1 MLVDIRSLDPVRV
14 AGLLLAGLIVQKIAR
29 VIYTAYFT
37 PLNQVPGP
45 KWARLTDL
53 WLLWQLYSFRK
64 CPTINECFHEY
75 GPIVR
80 IGPNKVALNT
90 EEAIKTIYGI
100 GTKFVKSEWY
110 KTWSLLGFDNVFTI
124 HDPKEHAERRR
135 ITAKLM
141 SKSNVVVYLPD
152 INDHIGNFIRLCS
165 RRSGKVINLMP
176 IYRYLALD
184 VVGST
189 AFGRSF
195 DLMKTGA
202 DHPFADDLDACV
214 MAIPPRGY
222 VSKWAW
228 EIIKRFPNEKWQ
240 FYLGGE
246 ERMCSYSDEVIDEQ
260 LAYAKGHDGQLSEKH
275 LKTLVGAYL
284 GYKDPKGR
292 PLSRGVITG
301 EIGTIYFAGTD
312 TTSNSLAF
320 ITWEVA
326 RSKAI
331 QGKLFGELR
340 ERISDPSQVPTL
352 ADVETWPYLN
362 AVIKEGLRKYAAAPS
377 HLERVVPPGGATI
390 QGKYLPAGTVVGVQ
404 AYSIHRKPE
413 VFPDPEAFIPER
425 WLDETEEMRRH
436 FMPFGL
442 GSRVCMG
449 MHIAYIEMRLALAML
464 VRNFAVS
471 LPEGHDPRD
480 MECKDFWLVFPAAKK
495 LEVTLT
501 PRNQAECLSP

>member
-1 MLVDIRSLDPVRV
+1 MLVDGITDPFTAV
-14 AGLLLAGLIVQKIAR
+14 GLLLGAYILQKLAR
-29 VIYTAYFT
+29 IIYSAYFS
-37 PLNQVPGP
+37 PLAQVPGP
-45 KWARLTDL
+45 GWARFSDF

-64 CPTINECFHEY
+64 CPTINECFAEY

-90 EEAIKTIYGI
+90 EEAMKVIYGI
-100 GTKFVKSEWY
+100 GTKFIKSEWY

-124 HDPKEHAERRR
+124 HDTKEHADRRR

-141 SKSNVVVYLPD
+141 SKSNVVVYTPEINAD
-152 INDHIGNFIRLCS
+152 ISNFARLCAQ
-165 RRSGKVINLMP
+165 RSNKVINIMP
-176 IYRYLALD
+176 ILRYLALD
-184 VVGST
+184 VVGTT

-222 VSKWAW
+222 VSKWLW
-228 EIIKRFPNEKWQ
+228 QIIKRFPNEKWQ

-246 ERMCSYSDEVIDEQ
+246 KRICAYSDDVIDEQ
-260 LAYAKGHDGQLSEKH
+260 LAYAKAHDGKLSEKH
-275 LKTLVGAYL
+275 LKTLIGAYL
-284 GYKDPKGR
+284 DHKDARGQ

-312 TTSNSLAF
+312 TTSNSLSF
-320 ITWEVA
+320 MVWEIA
-326 RSKAI
+326 RQPTVQKRLFEELQKTMPDASK
-331 QGKLFGELR
+331 
-340 ERISDPSQVPTL
+340 VPAL

-377 HLERVVPPGGATI
+377 HLERVVPQGGATI
-390 QGKYLPAGTVVGVQ
+390 AGKYLPAGTIVGVQ

-413 VFPDPEAFIPER
+413 IFPDPEAFIPER
-425 WLDETEEMRRH
+425 WLQETDEMRRH

-449 MHIAYIEMRLALAML
+449 QHIAYLEMRLALAML
-464 VRNFAVS
+464 VRGFEIE
-471 LPEGHDPRD
+471 LPENHDPKD

-495 LEVTLT
+495 LEVILR
-501 PRNQAECLSP
+501 PRP

>member
-1 MLVDIRSLDPVRV
+1 MLVDIQNITPVKI
-14 AGLLLAGLIVQKIAR
+14 AGVLLAVYVLVKIGR
-29 VIYTAYFT
+29 LVYTAWFS
-37 PLNQVPGP
+37 PLSKIPGP
-45 KWARLTDL
+45 QPARWTDL

-64 CPTINECFHEY
+64 CPTINECFSEY
-75 GPIVR
+75 GPVVR

-90 EEAIKTIYGI
+90 EEAIKVVYGI

-124 HDPKEHAERRR
+124 HDPKQHAERRR

-141 SKSNVVVYLPD
+141 SKSNVVVYTPD
-152 INDHIGNFIRLCS
+152 INEHIKNFVRLCTQ
-165 RRSGKVINLMP
+165 RSNMITNLMP
-176 IYRYLALD
+176 VYRYLALD

-195 DLMKTGA
+195 DLMKTGK
-202 DHPFADDLDACV
+202 DHPFAEDLDACV

-222 VSKWAW
+222 VSKWLWA
-228 EIIKRFPNEKWQ
+228 IIKRFPNKKWQ

-246 ERMCSYSDEVIDEQ
+246 KRICAYSDEVIEEQ
-260 LAYAKGHDGQLSEKH
+260 LDYAKTHDGKLSEKH

-284 GYKDPKGR
+284 EYRDSKGQY
-292 PLSRGVITG
+292 LSPGVITG

-326 RSKAI
+326 RQKSI
-331 QGKLFGELR
+331 QEKLFKELA
-340 ERISDPSQVPTL
+340 EKIPDPSQVPAL

-362 AVIKEGLRKYAAAPS
+362 AIIKEGLRLYAAAPS
-377 HLERVVPPGGATI
+377 HLERVVPAGGTVI
-390 QGKYLPAGTVVGVQ
+390 QGKYIPAGTVVGVQ

-413 VFPDPEAFIPER
+413 IFPDPEAFIPER
-425 WLDETEEMRRH
+425 WLQETDEMRRH

-449 MHIAYIEMRLALAML
+449 KSFL
-464 VRNFAVS
+464 F
-471 LPEGHDPRD
+471 
-480 MECKDFWLVFPAAKK
+480 
-495 LEVTLT
+495 
-501 PRNQAECLSP
+501 QAHFRSP